1 MAQSRSSRG
10 TFAGTFA
17 RKTSIRGTSIR
28 GTFSSRTSSKFLEDI
43 SKEAAQFQFQR
54 TELEDQVEEQ
64 VFSGAGMGN
73 MKVLFAVKIQLYT
86 LVEEDAKKKKKK
98 LKDKGKEHLKKE
110 EKILV
115 LARDWCGAFALFM
128 IESAGKLFGKKYKF
142 SSSLPLVEGFNI
154 DDKKIAKDTAKFI
167 LVVDDNPLRLETNVK
182 GKLTIEKGLKMA
194 FDSMYAM
201 DSPKEDHML
210 MRLASVDFAKS
221 VGELPEPDPKV
232 VDALVRTCLERGGD
246 DKKALSDMRRMLYTE
261 KARDTSIMTILQF
274 VEKGANTSQQMRYAL
289 DCLEQAFKSPCSS
302 QPNVYEKAFEA
313 LSTVR
318 EAKSVHGEDI
328 ANQADDLIEDF
339 RVLDE
344 LLAGWE
350 GRAFLP
356 EVPFTR
362 EFYHPSDSRYA
373 KKAEKKKD
381 QKPTFKNLWGSGFYL
396 AISLKN
402 HEGQYA
408 SDGKG
413 NIPAIQLP
421 NIPSKRDMNEHDA
434 DFKWLMSLGGNW
446 FDMLSRATSMSE
458 MNPFRQALI
467 DGFKQLSQTT
477 GITDLGL
484 IFDRPIYIESTDTSV
499 ICCGKVYDRPPPFTL
514 KEPHYIFEEG
524 RSFEHVFYE
533 RYYGIEPTVLLESL
547 PHTKYG
553 QRWVHAAT
561 EHSVNLTEPLP
572 PGVYLCLARMVS
584 MMNGFHVLVRDEC
597 RAMLPTV
604 FVSQTHLTEEDK
616 DFLIEGRMMMD
627 NGNPI
632 MSDEFA
638 IDFSVPDEES
648 TFQQRLHR
656 AMFELSAE
664 LLLEN
669 PNELGSLFDGECIT
683 IDERDGVEVIV
694 IGSLTNVMDLRKE
707 WENRLVWMPLEQFE
721 VFNYSLYCQQLYPL
735 FLENYLIAKHR
746 FATSMPVG
754 DTADEIFRY
763 NVLEDSPERNALF
776 KMLETEKQWIPMQWI
791 RRVLRWL
798 CTGGGSLSDEV
809 DKEGRTTQAIVK
821 EAKKRVFLPHERAR
835 KLIIEDV
842 LEGRRPMWSSVEKKL
857 SVLERHEDA
866 AFHGR
871 TDDLDDTVDAS
882 ILGLDDENHA
892 RGAADAYRVEFS
904 LEELANVDEE
914 YVMSSWDICE
924 IITQEIIDRSV
935 VEASTGFELREIQS
949 TIDGIIDFMERE
961 EEAKFND
968 MFNEAMQT
976 ASRTLSMKRI
986 DRAKELME
994 LYEGMPHRLRDLPQ
1008 HQLDV
1013 EKSRVSYQPH
1023 VSLLVAEFDSM
1034 VSRVESLTHVIE
1046 KCLDI
1051 SELVTM
1057 VDDLNKSAKSHAE
1070 TILRPLRSPTKGSTG
1085 GKKIKRKKDSLSTSR
1100 RSGRKRIGGHSGEG
1114 DYEGGEGGALTSSSP
1129 STSSMSM
1136 SGTPDSLRKSRH
1148 RSSSL
1153 LSSSSSSLATT
1164 PRPSS
1169 ATFLRKSGGR
1179 LASVS
1184 RSITSQRRDQPSPT
1198 MTSPSQSQTQHLPS
1212 HASSSKRRSTPQ
1224 SARNVIVRL
1233 DDMLRDA
1240 MKGTL
1245 SSDEENALPQRKS
1258 VIETTLEMEEEK
1270 KMMMKKTSKKRSS
1283 STPRN
1288 RRPPPPPSSPAVL
1301 PADASTA
1308 ERAMFNKKKQIQTL
1322 RHEQLRQIRDHYG
1335 RVSPSSKISHTT
1347 FHSPMYQP
1355 RRSMSPRKRTGVAV
1369 SPSPILRKGAFSSPM
1384 AVAVL
1389 MGEKGARL
1397 EHRTSTR
1404 RQDVDGD
1411 GEDSDMV
1418 MEGYDSDFSSGAGV
1432 RTVQGEEKEES
1443 AQKSKGRRKDEFGDE
1458 LTNDVVKVGDTLQS
1472 PKKVRSSP
1480 KKVVGSP
1487 TPRQTFEKKSAKS
1500 KRKMDSKQ
1508 GRTITLMSSD
1518 RRKFPVPLD
1527 NAVKYSDSLRR
1538 VPRQALISH
1547 VIDGIFMD
1555 ASSSVLEI
1563 VSRFLHNPGVI
1574 HMPPSDWLSE
1584 DVDLEE
1590 LVSISKELAIPTL
1603 FICSMT
1609 LAYTAPTVNEKS
1621 LLNAIEGSFLMQHTV
1636 ESWHEWDMR
1645 AMGAWSAAFDVMWYL
1660 RCEEVQID
1668 VPYETHRKRWKQ
1680 IYAETRIETLLRAGV
1695 QYVDER
1701 EMDLWH
1707 GIIGPYVT
1715 HCDLSN
1721 ARVRDADVALL
1732 AMCAPHLVDVDLRG
1746 TSLTETSLESLLSCC
1761 KQLRT
1766 VWLDEGVIPDE
1777 TLMEFQKYHSS
1788 VSFNIEKLRP
1798 RSFKASTTPSRLS
1811 SSTDDA

>member
-1 MAQSRSSRG
+1 LNAFCGLFFSSSFSLDRNVFEMIYDVATEEYRFVNVKSRESMISLPSFTEGSFIESGSFAGGGASFASVTSEASETDFQEFDFASTEVPTSQQPSERLSFVSAASVDSPTSSPAHSFAGGREAAGRSGRAEVTTMKDDEVSGQKEDEDEETDDFDLEDEIVASVKAHSFSGFQKHRSARSTMTQSRSSRG

-54 TELEDQVEEQ
+54 AELEDQVEEQ

-73 MKVLFAVKIQLYT
+73 MKVLFAVTIQLYIV
-86 LVEEDAKKKKKK
+86 VEEDAKKRKKK

-210 MRLASVDFAKS
+210 MRLSSVDFAKS
-221 VGELPEPDPKV
+221 VGELPEPDPKA
-232 VDALVRTCLERGGD
+232 VDALVQVSLHRGGD
-246 DKKALSDMRRMLYTE
+246 DKRGLSDMRRMFYTE
-261 KARDTSIMTILQF
+261 KSRDTSIMTILQF
-274 VEKGANTSQQMRYAL
+274 IEKGANTSQQMRHAL
-289 DCLEQAFKSPCSS
+289 DSLEQAFKSPCSS

-313 LSTVR
+313 LSAVR
-318 EAKSVHGEDI
+318 EAKAVHGEDI

-381 QKPTFKNLWGSGFYL
+381 QKPTFKHLWASGFYL
-396 AISLKN
+396 TIALKN
-402 HEGQYA
+402 HEGRYV

-421 NIPSKRDMNEHDA
+421 NLPSRRQMTEKDP
-434 DFKWLMSLGGNW
+434 DFQWLMSLGVNW
-446 FDMLSRATSMSE
+446 FDMLGRAASMTE
-458 MNPFRQALI
+458 MNPFRKALI

-484 IFDRPIYIESTDTSV
+484 IFDRPIYIESTDTSL
-499 ICCGKVYDRPPPFTL
+499 ICCGKVYDRAPPFTL
-514 KEPHYIFEEG
+514 KDHHHTFEEG

-547 PHTKYG
+547 PHTKFG

-561 EHSVNLTEPLP
+561 EQSVNLTEPLP
-572 PGVYLCLARMVS
+572 SGVYLCLARMVS
-584 MMNGFHVLVRDEC
+584 MMDGFHVLVRDEC

-604 FVSQTHLTEEDK
+604 FVSQSRLTEEDK
-616 DFLIEGRMMMD
+616 SFLVEGRMMMD
-627 NGNPI
+627 DGNPI

-664 LLLEN
+664 LLLEG

-707 WENRLVWMPLEQFE
+707 WDNRLLWISLEQFE

-735 FLENYLIAKHR
+735 FLEHYLLAKHR
-746 FATSMPVG
+746 FSSSVPVG

-763 NVLEDSPERNALF
+763 NLLEESPERNVLF

-798 CTGGGSLSDEV
+798 CTGGGSLSDDV
-809 DKEGRTTQAIVK
+809 DKEGRTPQSIVND
-821 EAKKRVFLPHERAR
+821 ARKRAFLPHLRAR

-871 TDDLDDTVDAS
+871 TDELGDTTDGS
-882 ILGLDDENHA
+882 ILGLSGGNDA
-892 RGAADAYRVEFS
+892 RGGAADAYRVEFS

-914 YVMSSWDICE
+914 YIMSSWDICE
-924 IITQEIIDRSV
+924 IITQEIVDRSV
-935 VEASTGFELREIQS
+935 VEASTGLELREIQC
-949 TIDGIIDFMERE
+949 TIDGIIDCMEGE
-961 EEAKFND
+961 EEAKFNE
-968 MFNEAMQT
+968 MFNSAMQT
-976 ASRTLSMKRI
+976 ASRSLSLKRI
-986 DRAKELME
+986 DGAKELMG
-994 LYEGMPHRLRDLPQ
+994 LYEGMPQRLRELPQ
-1008 HQLDV
+1008 HQFEL
-1013 EKSRVSYQPH
+1013 EKGRVSYQPH
-1023 VSLLVAEFDSM
+1023 MSLLVSEFDSM

-1057 VDDLNKSAKSHAE
+1057 VDDLNKSAKSHADK
-1070 TILRPLRSPTKGSTG
+1070 ILRPLHSPAKGS
-1085 GKKIKRKKDSLSTSR
+1085 GKKVTRRKEPLSGSR
-1100 RSGRKRIGGHSGEG
+1100 RNVRRRIGHGHGHGYGYGYGE
-1114 DYEGGEGGALTSSSP
+1114 DEYEAGKVDPMTSSP
-1129 STSSMSM
+1129 STSSLGGSRGA
-1136 SGTPDSLRKSRH
+1136 GTPESLRSSRR

-1153 LSSSSSSLATT
+1153 LSSSSPHSTT
-1164 PRPSS
+1164 PRPCS

-1184 RSITSQRRDQPSPT
+1184 KSVISHREGHSPT
-1198 MTSPSQSQTQHLPS
+1198 PMMTSSSSPFVSLSAS
-1212 HASSSKRRSTPQ
+1212 ASSSSKRKTAPGG
-1224 SARNVIVRL
+1224 ARNVVVRL
-1233 DDMLRDA
+1233 DDMLKD
-1240 MKGTL
+1240 TL
-1245 SSDEENALPQRKS
+1245 NGGIPSSDEENALPQRKS
-1258 VIETTLEMEEEK
+1258 LIETGMESEEK
-1270 KMMMKKTSKKRSS
+1270 TKSKKRSS
-1283 STPRN
+1283 STPRG
-1288 RRPPPPPSSPAVL
+1288 RRPPPPPSYSPAL
-1301 PADASTA
+1301 LLADASTA
-1308 ERAMFNKKKQIQTL
+1308 ERSMFKRNQIQKL

-1335 RVSPSSKISHTT
+1335 RVSPSSKLSTT
-1347 FHSPMYQP
+1347 AFHSPMYEP
-1355 RRSMSPRKRTGVAV
+1355 RRSTSPRKRTGVAV
-1369 SPSPILRKGAFSSPM
+1369 SPSPILRKGAFSAPISI
-1384 AVAVL
+1384 AFL
-1389 MGEKGARL
+1389 TGEKGGVRL
-1397 EHRTSTR
+1397 EQKTIGRHDDD
-1404 RQDVDGD
+1404 QV
-1411 GEDSDMV
+1411 E
-1418 MEGYDSDFSSGAGV
+1418 EYEYDFSSSGGNQV
-1432 RTVQGEEKEES
+1432 DEVQASTSTIVSKSGTRKEEL
-1443 AQKSKGRRKDEFGDE
+1443 KDDDDE
-1458 LTNDVVKVGDTLQS
+1458 LMTMDDDDVMEDTLIS
-1472 PKKVRSSP
+1472 PKQVRKSP
-1480 KKVVGSP
+1480 QKVVGSP
-1487 TPRQTFEKKSAKS
+1487 TPRRSYGKKTTKS
-1500 KRKMDSKQ
+1500 KGKKDSK
-1508 GRTITLMSSD
+1508 GRTIVLMSSD

-1538 VPRQALISH
+1538 VPRQALLSH
-1547 VIDGIFMD
+1547 VVVSSTHLRSFVLFFLNCILSHQQCNSPLFVFVSPLPLFNHAGWHSHGRIL
-1555 ASSSVLEI
+1555 SSVGSCI
-1563 VSRFLHNPGVI
+1563 
-1574 HMPPSDWLSE
+1574 
-1584 DVDLEE
+1584 
-1590 LVSISKELAIPTL
+1590 SISA
-1603 FICSMT
+1603 
-1609 LAYTAPTVNEKS
+1609 
-1621 LLNAIEGSFLMQHTV
+1621 
-1636 ESWHEWDMR
+1636 
-1645 AMGAWSAAFDVMWYL
+1645 
-1660 RCEEVQID
+1660 
-1668 VPYETHRKRWKQ
+1668 
-1680 IYAETRIETLLRAGV
+1680 
-1695 QYVDER
+1695 
-1701 EMDLWH
+1701 
-1707 GIIGPYVT
+1707 
-1715 HCDLSN
+1715 
-1721 ARVRDADVALL
+1721 
-1732 AMCAPHLVDVDLRG
+1732 
-1746 TSLTETSLESLLSCC
+1746 
-1761 KQLRT
+1761 
-1766 VWLDEGVIPDE
+1766 
-1777 TLMEFQKYHSS
+1777 
-1788 VSFNIEKLRP
+1788 
-1798 RSFKASTTPSRLS
+1798 
-1811 SSTDDA
+1811 